1 MDAVLDM
8 AGATG
13 TRFRNV
19 SSASWACHGKKVADG
34 CQHFSASQFRPCTA
48 LERPRSH
55 RSDFQEQ
62 YGAVGRA
69 NAPTMLA

>member
-19 SSASWACHGKKVADG
+19 SSASWAWQGEVN
-34 CQHFSASQFRPCTA
+34 FEASQC
-48 LERPRSH
+48 
-55 RSDFQEQ
+55 
-62 YGAVGRA
+62 
-69 NAPTMLA
+69 